1 MNKKTGVTV
10 APSREEIEN
19 FFVENERLD
28 ALRNRLSRFNIIE
41 TMGRGRLDL
50 MHSVCLAWLI
60 DPQETHGLQD
70 EFTRSFLVKAL
81 KGSNIEGGPSAV
93 DILQSD
99 MSDIEVRSE
108 RDDTEIYVSSQR
120 NEWVFVIESE
130 FDNEQCSSQ
139 LENHVIEA
147 ENDFP
152 GMRVIGVSLTHPR
165 RKPQSNR
172 YVHIQ
177 FSSLHSLVQGLTNSL
192 TRPLSTD
199 VGTFIKHYLE
209 VIKEVTT
216 MNNQSNDLAR
226 QARELY
232 QSHKKVIDFITQQ
245 NSVSSNI
252 TVEPDVSME
261 AIFGDACDLVFGNER
276 KRGALLEN
284 ISGMNVYFETIRKAN
299 DKYLERYYARFLPE
313 SWSNAMHKNSKS
325 WPECDGTK
333 IFKQPLHVDLSIY
346 MPRGKPSYI
355 RIHGQLMKS
364 STDDRQKIADA
375 IINAA
380 NRGSWG
386 RLINFNSTPFN
397 ANGKQSAFFP
407 DNRNSV
413 DNAQDAKSIAMTM
426 KETLTK
432 YQHAIDAI
440 GKSLGELKF

>member
-1 MNKKTGVTV
+1 M

-99 MSDIEVRSE
+99 MSDIEVRNE

-139 LENHVIEA
+139 LENHVNEA
-147 ENDFP
+147 KNDFP

-165 RKPQSNR
+165 RKPQNNR
-172 YVHIQ
+172 YVYIQ

-216 MNNQSNDLAR
+216 MNNPSNDLAR

-252 TVEPDVSME
+252 PVEPDVSME
-261 AIFGDACDLVFGNER
+261 AIFGEACDLVFGNER

-284 ISGMNVYFETIRKAN
+284 ISGMNVYFETIHKAN
-299 DKYLERYYARFLPE
+299 DKYHERYYARFLPE

-333 IFKQPLHVDLSIY
+333 IFKQPLHVDISIY
-346 MPRGKPSYI
+346 MPRKKSSYI
-355 RIHGQLMKS
+355 RIHGQLKKAS
-364 STDDRQKIADA
+364 IDNRQKIVDV
-375 IINAA
+375 IIKTA
-380 NRGSWG
+380 NQNMWNDLVEFDRKKFDVTGE
-386 RLINFNSTPFN
+386 
-397 ANGKQSAFFP
+397 QSAFFP
-407 DNRNSV
+407 DNRNEI
-413 DNAQDAKSIAMTM
+413 DNAHDAESIARAM
-426 KETLTK
+426 KETLKK
-432 YQHAIDAI
+432 YQPAIDAI
-440 GKSLGELKF
+440 GYSLGGLKF